1 LDGSDRVNSV
11 KEMQKEIDMGK
22 TSRFYRLTLLST
34 LAVFG
39 PWSPLLSAVSLAQAP
54 FYQGK
59 TITIVQGRGPGG
71 SGDMRARAITQFLPK
86 YIPGNPTIVHEFM
99 AGGGGLKAANHIYSS
114 VKGDGLTIGSVSS
127 GLISS
132 AVLGNLGVK
141 YQIEKFHYLGAAD
154 AGGHYI
160 FYTRKELGV
169 TNVEKLRATSGIRI
183 GAQSVGHSNYNIARL
198 LAYLIP
204 LKDPRFVTGYAS
216 PEIDAAILRGELDSR
231 FNQSFS
237 VVQNNPEWVEKKLMD
252 FHVTLEIIK
261 GDKNPKFA
269 HVPEL
274 ESFTKT
280 QKDKQL
286 VNLQRSFRLTG
297 SPLILPP
304 ATPADRVALL
314 QQAMTKVFKDPEF
327 PKYFKKTVG
336 DDPEIVL
343 PEVMDKAVK
352 ELERPPEVV
361 ELLKKLAGPDPLPA
375 R

>member
-1 LDGSDRVNSV
+1 MR
-11 KEMQKEIDMGK
+11 K
-22 TSRFYRLTLLST
+22 TNGLYRLTLLST
-34 LAVFG
+34 LVFLG
-39 PWSPLLSAVSLAQAP
+39 PWSSLVSVVSLAQAP

-59 TITIVQGRGPGG
+59 TITIIQGRGPGG
-71 SGDMRARAITQFLPK
+71 TGDMRARAIAHFLPK
-86 YIPGNPTIVHEFM
+86 HLPGNPSIIFEYM
-99 AGGGGLKAANHIYSS
+99 PGGGGMKAANHLYSS
-114 VKGDGLTIGSVSS
+114 ARPDGLTIASVSS
-127 GLISS
+127 GLMSS
-132 AVLGNLGVK
+132 AVLGNKAVR
-141 YQIEKFHYLGAAD
+141 YEIEKFHFLGAAD

-160 FYTRKELGV
+160 FYTRKEIGASNL
-169 TNVEKLRATSGIRI
+169 EKLRATQGIRI
-183 GAQSVGHSNYNIARL
+183 GAQAVGHSNYNIARL
-198 LAYLIP
+198 IAYLLP
-204 LKDPRFVTGYAS
+204 LKDPKFVTGYAS

-231 FNQSFS
+231 FNQSYS
-237 VVQNNPEWVEKKLMD
+237 LVQNNPEWVEKKLMD

-261 GDKNPKFA
+261 GDKNPRFA
-269 HVPEL
+269 DLPEL

-286 VNLQRSFRLTG
+286 LNLQRSFRLTG
-297 SPLILPP
+297 SPLIIPP
-304 ATPADRVALL
+304 ATPADRIAIL

-336 DDPEIVL
+336 DEPEIVL